1 MARSTQHDSKG
12 RGLAWPVFGLIAG
25 VFVLLGSLVGWV
37 FGPGPA
43 AQTGEYTEV
52 NLIHGMGSGAMGR
65 TLEKAHV
72 VRWGPA
78 FVIAV
83 RLKGAEK
90 YLKAGSY
97 DVPSR
102 ASLFAVVDLIRSGKT
117 VAKAI
122 TIPEGRTSA
131 QVVKIL
137 NETSGLIGEVRV
149 PPEGA
154 ILPETY
160 DYTLGETRQAVLD
173 RMIMAR
179 KLILDQLWAN
189 RSPNLPFKSQKDAL
203 TMASIV
209 EKETGKVEERPRV
222 AAVFVNRLKK
232 HMRLQSD
239 PTVLYGVSHGEPLGR
254 GLMKTELQAVT
265 PWNTYTNDGLP
276 VTPIANPGKAA
287 LEATL
292 NPAPTGDLYFVANGT
307 GGHAFASD
315 LESHNKNVANW
326 RHIEAL
332 AKSHP

>member
-1 MARSTQHDSKG
+1 
-12 RGLAWPVFGLIAG
+12 
-25 VFVLLGSLVGWV
+25 
-37 FGPGPA
+37 
-43 AQTGEYTEV
+43 
-52 NLIHGMGSGAMGR
+52 
-65 TLEKAHV
+65 
-72 VRWGPA
+72 
-78 FVIAV
+78 
-83 RLKGAEK
+83 
-90 YLKAGSY
+90 
-97 DVPSR
+97 
-102 ASLFAVVDLIRSGKT
+102 
-117 VAKAI
+117 
-122 TIPEGRTSA
+122 
-131 QVVKIL
+131 
-137 NETSGLIGEVRV
+137 
-149 PPEGA
+149 
-154 ILPETY
+154 
-160 DYTLGETRQAVLD
+160 
-173 RMIMAR
+173 
-179 KLILDQLWAN
+179 
-189 RSPNLPFKSQKDAL
+189 
-203 TMASIV
+203 MASIV